1 MRRYALYALPALVLI
16 GLVALFGRGLF
27 LNPTIVPSPFI
38 GKPAPAFSLPRLDA
52 RQTTPIT
59 QAVWQGQVALLNVWG
74 SWCVAC
80 RDEHP
85 VLMQFAA
92 EHVIP
97 IYGLDYKDDRQAA
110 RDMLAKQ
117 GDPYTAIAYDQSGD
131 VAINWGV
138 YGAPE
143 TFLLDKQGV
152 IRKKYIGPMTAE
164 LIRDDLMPRI
174 QALEAERP

>member
-1 MRRYALYALPALVLI
+1 MWRYLKFALPALVLI
-16 GLVALFGRGLF
+16 ALVALFARGLF
-27 LNPTIVPSPFI
+27 LDPTVVPSPLI
-38 GKPAPAFSLPRLDA
+38 GKDAPAFSLPTLADGK
-52 RQTTPIT
+52 QTIT
-59 QAVWQGQVALLNVWG
+59 QEEFRGKVSLLNVWG

-92 EHVIP
+92 EKVIP

-110 RDMLAKQ
+110 LDMLAKQ

-131 VAINWGV
+131 VTINWGV

-143 TFLLDKQGV
+143 SFLLDKQGI
-152 IRKKYIGPMTAE
+152 IRKKYIGPLTPQ
-164 LIRDDLMPRI
+164 LIRDDLLPRI
-174 QALEAERP
+174 QALQAERP

>member
-1 MRRYALYALPALVLI
+1 MWRYLKFGLPALVLI
-16 GLVALFGRGLF
+16 ALVALFARGLF
-27 LNPTIVPSPFI
+27 LDPTTVPSPLI
-38 GKPAPAFSLPRLDA
+38 GKQAPTFSLPSLAD
-52 RQTTPIT
+52 
-59 QAVWQGQVALLNVWG
+59 GNVWG

-92 EHVIP
+92 QHVLP

-110 RDMLAKQ
+110 LDVLAKQ
-117 GDPYTAIAYDQSGD
+117 GDPYTSVAYDASGD

-143 TFLLDKQGV
+143 TFLLDKHGI
-152 IRKKYIGPMTAE
+152 IRHKYIGALTPE
-164 LIRDDLMPRI
+164 LIRDDLLPRV
-174 QALEAERP
+174 QALESERP

>member
-1 MRRYALYALPALVLI
+1 MWPYLRFALPALVLI
-16 GLVALFGRGLF
+16 ALVALFPRGLF
-27 LNPTIVPSPFI
+27 LDPTVVPSPLI
-38 GKPAPAFSLPRLDA
+38 DKAAPAFDLPALA
-52 RQTTPIT
+52 GGKQAIT
-59 QAVWQGQVALLNVWG
+59 QAEFQGKVSLLNVWG

-92 EHVIP
+92 SHVIP
-97 IYGLDYKDDRQAA
+97 IYGLDYKDDKQAA
-110 RDMLAKQ
+110 LDMLAKQ
-117 GDPYTAIAYDQSGD
+117 GDPYTAIAYDASGD

-143 TFLLDKQGV
+143 TFLLDRQGV
-152 IRKKYIGPMTAE
+152 IRHKYIGPLTQG
-164 LIRDDLMPRI
+164 IIQDDLMPRI